1 MSRII
6 QISELTFAA
15 RDRRRILE
23 DLSLSVER
31 GEIVG
36 IVGASNAGKTLLLE
50 LLQGTL
56 KPQSGQVLVNDRNVT
71 RLGADKLAGF
81 RQNLG
86 VLPQNPVWP
95 EQLTLESALKFKLSW
110 LGLTAKQAQRKS
122 DEMIQLLNLGSLQT
136 QRFQTLTPLEQ
147 KTAYLALSLCHSP
160 VLLLCDDPFAGI
172 GQEGAD
178 TLSVVLQQLHEQ
190 RNLTTI
196 LTGQQPE
203 PMSRLAHRLITLQ
216 GGALHEAQ

>member
-23 DLSLSVER
+23 NLYMSVDR

-36 IVGASNAGKTLLLE
+36 IVGAPNAGKTLLLE
-50 LLQGTL
+50 LLQGTI
-56 KPQSGQVLVNDRNVT
+56 KPESGQVLVNDRNVT
-71 RLGADKLAGF
+71 RLSQDKLTGF

-86 VLPQNPVWP
+86 VLPQNPIWP
-95 EQLTLESALKFKLSW
+95 EQLSLEASLKFKLSW
-110 LGLTAKQAQRKS
+110 LGLNAKQAQRKT
-122 DEMIQLLNLGSLQT
+122 DEMIQLLSLSSLQT
-136 QRFQTLTPLEQ
+136 QPFQSLTPLEQ
-147 KTAYLALSLCHSP
+147 KTAYLALSLCHNP
-160 VLLLCDDPFAGI
+160 VLLLCDEPFSGI
-172 GQEGAD
+172 DNEGAT
-178 TLSVVLQQLHEQ
+178 TLSLVLQQLHVD
-190 RNLTTI
+190 RNLTII

-203 PMSRLAHRLITLQ
+203 PMSRLAHRMIALQ